1 MMIRALVFASA
12 VMLPVIVQ
20 AQSLPGPYISI
31 SAGPGFAGNMLS
43 AAKNTEIDTGVGPAG
58 LVDFGW
64 AFGNGLRAEIE
75 GSYRS
80 NDVSNILTRRVSGL
94 LVPLSGVDGSAKT
107 YAVMANMA
115 YDIPFRPFSLPI
127 QPYVGAGLGLN
138 KLDFGNGGGGGNAI
152 FNVGNGNTVT
162 SPVNIS
168 FGSADAFAYQ
178 GMAGFSMPVSAV
190 PGLEA
195 TLEYRYFGTAQANVP
210 VNRVSSTGVIVNGQL
225 LSEQTH
231 NGFQM
236 SDQSILFGLR
246 YSFGGR

>member
-1 MMIRALVFASA
+1 VIRPLVLVSA
-12 VMLPVIVQ
+12 VMLPIVAM
-20 AQSLPGPYISI
+20 AQSLPGPYVSV
-31 SAGPGFAGNMLS
+31 SAGPGFAGNMSS
-43 AAKNTEIDTGVGPAG
+43 AARNTEIDTKTGLAG
-58 LVDFGW
+58 LVGAGW

-80 NDVSNILTRRVSGL
+80 NNVSNILTRRVNGL
-94 LVPLSGVDGSAKT
+94 LVPLSGVDDSAKA
-107 YAVMANMA
+107 YGVMANIA

-127 QPYVGAGLGLN
+127 QPYLGAGLGLN
-138 KLDFGNGGGGGNAI
+138 KLDFGNGGGGGIAI
-152 FNVGNGNTVT
+152 FNVGNGNTVI
-162 SPVNIS
+162 SPVNVR

-210 VNRVSSTGVIVNGQL
+210 VNRVSSTGVMVNGQL

-231 NGFQM
+231 NGFQV